1 MKQFKFNYLFVV
13 LAFATVLASCH
24 KDKVDPNVDTPT
36 AQRAGLYVLSQG
48 NFGSNN
54 STLTYY
60 DYTSK
65 VLTADL
71 YTAANTTKLGDT
83 GNDLG
88 VYGTKMFIVVNNS
101 NVVDVVNAK
110 GAKLIKQITL
120 NQPRSVIFYKSNAFV
135 TSYNGTVS
143 VIDTTSLTITKTITV
158 GSDPEQ
164 MVISNGKLYV
174 ANSGGLNQPP
184 VPVGTTVSVIDPVAL
199 TVTKTIT
206 GVLADPVTIAGDA
219 YGHVYVLSLG
229 DFAAVGP
236 GMTIIDN
243 VADVVKSTA
252 AVNLPYNIPIVVN
265 GDFAYYFTA
274 DNKIAV
280 YNTKTQTL
288 AQANFIT
295 DGTTITTPYAITVD
309 SITGEVFIA
318 DAKDYSSNGAL
329 YAFDKTGKKEYS
341 IVTGINPGKITLV
354 NK

>member
-1 MKQFKFNYLFVV
+1 MKQIKLNYLSIA
-13 LAFATVLASCH
+13 LAFVLASCH
-24 KDKVDPNVDTPT
+24 KDKVAPNTDTPT
-36 AQRAGLYVLSQG
+36 AQRAGLYVLNQG
-48 NFGSNN
+48 DFGANN

-60 DYTSK
+60 DYTTK
-65 VLTADL
+65 ALVADQFITA
-71 YTAANTTKLGDT
+71 NSTKLGDT

-88 VYGTKMFIVVNNS
+88 VYGAKMFIVVNNS

-110 GAKLIKQITL
+110 GAKLIRQITL

-174 ANSGGLNQPP
+174 ANSGGLNP
-184 VPVGTTVSVIDPVAL
+184 VPATTVSVIDLTAL
-199 TVTKTIT
+199 TETKKIT
-206 GVLADPVTIAGDA
+206 GVIADPITLAADT

-229 DFAAVGP
+229 NFAAVGP

-243 VADVVKSTA
+243 TTDVVKSTTSL
-252 AVNLPYNIPIVVN
+252 NLSFNIPIIVN

-280 YNTKTQTL
+280 YNTKTQAL

-295 DGTTITTPYAITVD
+295 DGTTLIAPYAISAD
-309 SITGEVFIA
+309 STTGEIFIT
-318 DAKDYSSNGAL
+318 DAKDYSSNGTL

-341 IVTGINPGKITLV
+341 IVTGINPGKVVLV